1 MQIIR
6 NVLFLIMLV
15 GGSAS
20 AQQLPP
26 AGTPLT
32 PAEVQGVQAGSTIVV
47 DCQVQGGPNCRA
59 SYRDIL
65 NPDSDFYRRTQS
77 FVPSDPKLRAIYNAA
92 RGVGI
97 RAGFAD
103 EADRINRI
111 VKVRYGSGLT
121 SRFNFRKLMIEK
133 YVIPPVIT
141 EIHNVREHSGDQL
154 LYLTKGAF
162 EIVKDARL
170 AFNPPRWEEYLILP
184 IQPPAAPRGLSVETK
199 EEKDTWREGAKT
211 GWYAGIVEAR
221 RGFVTGWNI
230 LNRDY
235 GGMRRY
241 HQLARQGIVSLPNV
255 KRVARRWSV
264 SNDGTRAFKGETT
277 IRLSVTPR
285 FRVRR

>member
-1 MQIIR
+1 MKILYMTIAA
-6 NVLFLIMLV
+6 LSLATSV
-15 GGSAS
+15 GAQELPQAGS
-20 AQQLPP
+20 
-26 AGTPLT
+26 PLN
-32 PAEVQGVQAGSTIVV
+32 PAEVQDIEQTSTVVV
-47 DCQVQGGPNCRA
+47 DCQVQGGSKCRA

-77 FVPSDPKLRAIYNAA
+77 FVPSDPKLRMIYNAA

-111 VKVRYGSGLT
+111 VSTRYRSHLNG
-121 SRFNFRKLMIEK
+121 RFNFRSLMIER

-141 EIHNVREHSGDQL
+141 EIRNVRERSGSDL

-170 AFNPPRWEEYLILP
+170 SFEPPNWKEYLILP
-184 IQPPAAPRGLSVETK
+184 IQPPAAPRGLSVETQK
-199 EEKDTWREGAKT
+199 EKEAWREGAKT

-241 HQLARQGIVSLPNV
+241 HALARQGVVSLPNV
-255 KRVARRWSV
+255 QRVARKWSV
-264 SNDGTRAFKGETT
+264 SNNGTRAYRGETT
-277 IRLSVTPR
+277 IRLRVSPR

>member
-1 MQIIR
+1 MKFLR
-6 NVLFLIMLV
+6 VSLFMLCL
-15 GGSAS
+15 GQGAI
-20 AQQLPP
+20 AQELPV
-26 AGTPLT
+26 AGTPLS
-32 PAEVQGVQAGSTIVV
+32 PAEVQGIQAGSTVIV
-47 DCQVQGGPNCRA
+47 DCQVQGGGQCRA

-77 FVPSDPKLRAIYNAA
+77 FVPSDPKMRAIYNAA

-103 EADRINRI
+103 EAERINRI
-111 VKVRYGSGLT
+111 VRSRYTSHLN
-121 SRFNFRKLMIEK
+121 SRFNFRSLMVER

-141 EIHNVREHSGDQL
+141 EIRNVREHNGDSL
-154 LYLTKGAF
+154 LYLTQGAF

-170 AFNPPRWEEYLILP
+170 SFEPPKWQEYLILP
-184 IQPPAAPRGLSVETK
+184 IQPPAAPRGLSVETA
-199 EEKDTWREGAKT
+199 EEKETWREGAKT

-241 HQLARQGIVSLPNV
+241 HTLSRQGIVSLPNV
-255 KRVARRWSV
+255 QTVARRWSV
-264 SNDGTRAFKGETT
+264 TDNGTRAFRGETT
-277 IRLSVTPR
+277 IQLRVTPR
-285 FRVRR
+285 FRVRN

>member
-1 MQIIR
+1 MKI
-6 NVLFLIMLV
+6 LFMTIAALALATSV
-15 GGSAS
+15 G
-20 AQQLPP
+20 AQELPQS
-26 AGTPLT
+26 GTPLN
-32 PAEVQGVQAGSTIVV
+32 PAEVQDIERTSTVVV
-47 DCQVQGGPNCRA
+47 DCQVQGGAGCRA
-59 SYRDIL
+59 SYQDIL

-111 VKVRYGSGLT
+111 VEQRYRGTLD
-121 SRFNFRKLMIEK
+121 SRFNFRSLMIEQ

-141 EIHNVREHSGDQL
+141 EIRNVREHSGSDL
-154 LYLTKGAF
+154 LYLTQGAF

-170 AFNPPRWEEYLILP
+170 SFEPPGWNEYLILP
-184 IQPPAAPRGLSVETK
+184 IQPPAAPRGLSVETQ

-241 HQLARQGIVSLPNV
+241 HSLAQQGIVSLPNV
-255 KRVARRWSV
+255 QTVARQWSV
-264 SNDGTRAFKGETT
+264 SDNGTRAYRGETT
-277 IRLSVTPR
+277 IRLAVSPR
-285 FRVRR
+285 FRVRN